1 MKPVVIQTEAKQEL
15 VEGIAWY
22 ESKSAGVGLG
32 LLAEVEQAVGRLQL
46 NPDWYPPYKQSGFRM
61 KTVRRFPYAVF
72 YLELPDCIWV
82 AAIANLNRK
91 PDYWKSRTI
100 EHE

>member
-1 MKPVVIQTEAKQEL
+1 VKPVVIQAEAKWEL
-15 VEGIAWY
+15 AEGIAWY
-22 ESKSAGVGLG
+22 ESQSPGVGLR
-32 LLAEVEQAVGRLQL
+32 LQAEVELAVGRLQR

-72 YLELPDCIWV
+72 YVELPDCIWV

-91 PDYWKSRTI
+91 PDYWKSRRI
-100 EHE
+100 ENG